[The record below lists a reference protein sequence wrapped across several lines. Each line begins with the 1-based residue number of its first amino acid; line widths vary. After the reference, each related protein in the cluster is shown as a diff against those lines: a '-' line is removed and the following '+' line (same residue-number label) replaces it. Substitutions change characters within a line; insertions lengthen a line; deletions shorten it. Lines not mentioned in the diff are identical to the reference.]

1 MTRRQIREEIFKLL
15 FGVEFHE
22 DDERETQL
30 SNYLNEPLED
40 AEILLEEGEK
50 LPEFSEE
57 DKAYIEEKY
66 RLILSRL
73 DEIDATLNEKVSGW
87 KTGRMAKVDLAILR
101 LAVYEIRFDEE
112 IPEGVAINEAVE
124 LAKKYG
130 TDKSGSFVNGALA
143 KVVA

>member
-15 FGVEFHE
+15 FGVEFHG

-40 AEILLEEGEK
+40 AQILLEEGEK
-50 LPEFSEE
+50 LPEFSGE

-73 DEIDATLNEKVSGW
+73 DEIDAILNEKVSGW

-143 KVVA
+143 KVIA